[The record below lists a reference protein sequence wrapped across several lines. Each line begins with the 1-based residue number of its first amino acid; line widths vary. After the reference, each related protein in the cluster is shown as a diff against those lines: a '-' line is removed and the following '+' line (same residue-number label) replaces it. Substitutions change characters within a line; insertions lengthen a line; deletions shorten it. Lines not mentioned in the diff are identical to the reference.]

1 MSIYRELGPVPEY
14 ITQLAFKGEI
24 QYTAKANIPNLA

>member
-14 ITQLAFKGEI
+14 ITQLAFKGKI